1 MSAGDFVRSVYE
13 TNGGVSYRIRVQPE
27 TLTLMINSVT
37 NAGGAGTPGT
47 DTPSA
52 RVGSGRQS
60 FGVNARLVRLRFT
73 ATVPPGYSGGKDTI
87 SLPVLTPAAFTAYA
101 PGETGMYTLEG
112 TAYDVE
118 VVGRTPE
125 TIK

>member
-1 MSAGDFVRSVYE
+1 MSAGDFTSAVYE
-13 TNGGVSYRIRVQPE
+13 TNSGVFYRIRTQPE
-27 TLTLMINSVT
+27 TLALSINSVT
-37 NAGGAGTPGT
+37 NASASGTPGA

-60 FGVNARLVRLRFT
+60 FGVNAKLVRLRFT
-73 ATVPPGYSGGKDTI
+73 GTVPDGYSGGKDTI
-87 SLPVLTPAAFTAYA
+87 SLPVLTNAAFTAYA
-101 PGETGMYTLEG
+101 PGQTGTYTLNG
-112 TAYDVE
+112 TGYDVV

>member
-1 MSAGDFVRSVYE
+1 MSAGDFTNSVYE
-13 TNGGVSYRIRVQPE
+13 TNGGVFYRIRVQPE
-27 TLTLMINSVT
+27 TLALSINSVT
-37 NAGGAGTPGT
+37 NGGGSGTPGT

-60 FGVNARLVRLRFT
+60 FGVNARLVRIRFT
-73 ATVPPGYSGGKDTI
+73 STIPSGYSGGKDSI

-101 PGETGMYTLEG
+101 PGQTGTYTLDG
-112 TAYDVE
+112 TGYDVE

>member
-1 MSAGDFVRSVYE
+1 MSAGDFSRAVYQ
-13 TNGGVSYRIRVQPE
+13 TNGGAFYRIRVQPE
-27 TLTLMINSVT
+27 TLGLEINSVT
-37 NAGGAGTPGT
+37 NASSGGVIAP

-60 FGVNARLVRLRFT
+60 FGVNARLVRIRFT
-73 ATVPPGYSGGKDTI
+73 GTIPDGYSGGKDSIT
-87 SLPVLTPAAFTAYA
+87 LPVLTPAAFTAYG
-101 PGETGMYTLEG
+101 PGTTGTYTLNG